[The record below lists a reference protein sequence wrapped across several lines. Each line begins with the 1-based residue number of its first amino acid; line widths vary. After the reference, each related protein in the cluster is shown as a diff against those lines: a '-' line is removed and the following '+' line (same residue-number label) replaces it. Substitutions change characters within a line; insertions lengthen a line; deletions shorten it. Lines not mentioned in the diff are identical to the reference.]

1 MADSGQLEQAFM
13 NLATN
18 ARDAMPEGGMLT
30 IETSHVDIDEEYVK
44 SHLFA
49 KPGTYALITVTD
61 TGTGMDA
68 ETRERAF
75 EPFFTTK
82 GVGKGTGLGLSTVY
96 GIIKQ
101 HDGDINIYSE
111 PGMGAT
117 FKIFLPLV
125 KTGIEEMHPVEA
137 TTRTMR
143 GTETVLLA
151 EDDASV
157 RRLIKEVLEKNGY
170 TVVEAADGEEAVRVF
185 AENRDKIDILL
196 LDIIMP
202 KMKGTE
208 AHEEIIKMDSKIK
221 ALFMSGYA
229 EEVLYRKGIT
239 EKGLDLLSKPV
250 SPNNIL
256 KSIREALN
264 R

>member
-1 MADSGQLEQAFM
+1 L
-13 NLATN
+13 
-18 ARDAMPEGGMLT
+18 
-30 IETSHVDIDEEYVK
+30 V
-44 SHLFA
+44 
-49 KPGTYALITVTD
+49 TVTD

-101 HDGDINIYSE
+101 HDGNINIYSE
-111 PGMGAT
+111 PGMGAA
-117 FKIFLPLV
+117 FNIFLPLV

-151 EDDASV
+151 EDDTSV

-170 TVVEAADGEEAVRVF
+170 TVVEAVDGEEAVRVF

-208 AHEEIIKMDSKIK
+208 AYEEIIKMDPKIK

-264 R
+264 K